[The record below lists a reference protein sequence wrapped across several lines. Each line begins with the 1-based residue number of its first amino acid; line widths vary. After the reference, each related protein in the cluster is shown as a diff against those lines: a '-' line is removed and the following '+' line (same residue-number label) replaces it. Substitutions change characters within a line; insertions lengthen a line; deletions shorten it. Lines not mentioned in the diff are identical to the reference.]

1 VQEAA
6 QASYSTEECEA
17 PSIENGTASSDA
29 GFADAPDI
37 NVATFSAIRGF
48 KGIRGIRATMGHDSS
63 TRSTGGFRIPV
74 LEWIRDYQ
82 MSWIKP
88 DIVAGVSAAAVVLP
102 KAMAYATV
110 AGLPVQVGLYT
121 AFVPMVI
128 YALLGTSRPLSVS
141 TSATIAILTAAA
153 LARVVPDGGA
163 ADLLRASATL
173 TLLVGAILT
182 LAGLLRLGFVANFI
196 SDPVLTGFKAGLAV
210 VIVLDQLPKLLGIH
224 FPKGAFFHNVLA
236 IVTGIPHA
244 SAATVA
250 VGAMTA
256 CVLVVIEHFFQRAP
270 APLFAVA
277 CGIGSVSL
285 LDLQFRGVDIVGHVP
300 TGFASFN
307 MPDLSLVASLG
318 PAAAGIAL
326 MSFTETIASGR
337 AFVERGEPVPPANRE
352 LVAIGLANVCGA
364 LLGSMPAGGGTTQ
377 TAVNRRVGARSQ
389 LSELVTAAVTLGTML
404 LLGPFIGLMPQATM
418 AAVVIVYSIGLIEPS
433 EFRAIV
439 TVRRTEFL
447 WALVAVFGVVLFGTL
462 PGILAAIVVSLVAL
476 AYQTSDPPVYV
487 LRRKPGTN
495 VFRPVSAEHPDD
507 EAFADLLLLRPE
519 GPIFFANAER
529 VRQKIRTL
537 IERSHP
543 QIVAL
548 HLRAV
553 SDLEYTALKMLTE
566 AEKELHKQG
575 IVLWLVG
582 LNPGVL
588 AMVQRSPLG
597 DTLGRDRMFFNL
609 DRAVAAWQAQRSLD
623 H

>member
-1 VQEAA
+1 
-6 QASYSTEECEA
+6 
-17 PSIENGTASSDA
+17 
-29 GFADAPDI
+29 
-37 NVATFSAIRGF
+37 
-48 KGIRGIRATMGHDSS
+48 MGQDSS
-63 TRSTGGFRIPV
+63 TRSTSGFRVP
-74 LEWIRDYQ
+74 LPEWIRDYRKT
-82 MSWIKP
+82 WIKP
-88 DIVAGVSAAAVVLP
+88 DMVAGVSAAAVVLP

-128 YALLGTSRPLSVS
+128 YAFLGTSRPLSVS
-141 TSATIAILTAAA
+141 TTATIAILTAAA
-153 LARVVPDGGA
+153 LVRAVPGA
-163 ADLLRASATL
+163 GPAELLVASATL
-173 TLLVGAILT
+173 TLMVGAILT
-182 LAGLLRLGFVANFI
+182 LAGLLRLGFVASFI

-224 FPKGAFFHNVLA
+224 FPKGSFFHNVLA

-250 VGAMTA
+250 VGVLTA
-256 CVLVVIEHFFQRAP
+256 GVLVAIEHFFPRAP
-270 APLFAVA
+270 APLLAVA
-277 CGIGSVSL
+277 GGIGAVSL
-285 LDLQFRGVDIVGHVP
+285 LHLQSHGVDIVGHVP
-300 TGFASFN
+300 PGLPSFT
-307 MPDLSLVASLG
+307 MPDLSFLASLG

-326 MSFTETIASGR
+326 MSFTETVASGR
-337 AFVERGEPVPPANRE
+337 AFVERGEPVPNASRE
-352 LVAIGLANVCGA
+352 LLAIGLANAGGA

-377 TAVNRRVGARSQ
+377 TAVNRLVGARSQ

-433 EFRAIV
+433 EFRAIA

-447 WALVAVFGVVLFGTL
+447 WAVIAVFGVVLFGTL
-462 PGILAAIVVSLVAL
+462 PGILTAIVVSLLAL
-476 AYQTSDPPVYV
+476 AYQTSDPPVRV

-507 EAFADLLLLRPE
+507 EVFPGLLLLRPE

-529 VRQKIRTL
+529 VGQKIRTV
-537 IERSHP
+537 IKQYHP

-553 SDLEYTALKMLTE
+553 PDLEYTALKMLTE
-566 AEKELHKQG
+566 AEKDLRKQD
-575 IVLWLVG
+575 IELWLVG

-597 DTLGRDRMFFNL
+597 EALGRGRMYFNL
-609 DRAVAAWQAQRSLD
+609 DRVVAAWQARRSADRAAPLG
-623 H
+623 